1 MVCFLNFSTTKN
13 GMLPITLPQVKIDIL
28 MADCDGGE
36 MEVDLINQTI
46 TRPNG
51 STISF
56 EIDEFRKHCL
66 VNGLDDIGLTLQHE
80 DVIRS
85 FEEKREKEFPW
96 LNGFKPGAISAG
108 GAKKVD
114 W

>member
-1 MVCFLNFSTTKN
+1 
-13 GMLPITLPQVKIDIL
+13 MLPITLPQSQIDL
-28 MADCDGGE
+28 LVGDCDGRE
-36 MEVDLINQTI
+36 FEVDLINQTI

-51 STISF
+51 EKISF

-80 DVIRS
+80 KVIEAFEIKRS
-85 FEEKREKEFPW
+85 QDFPW
-96 LNGFKPGAISAG
+96 LNGFKPGEIAAG
-108 GAKKVD
+108 EKKKVD